1 MAQSQNPSLPQARVI
16 VDHPYLSMMC
26 LYFGGFTGM
35 YSETA
40 LNIALPQL
48 SLAFGVELNIVQWL
62 VVAYMLVIGLVLPFA
77 SLLMKWFTA
86 RQITLFALCSF
97 LIGAL
102 ISGFAGSFE
111 ICLAG
116 RCIQGIGTGLVLPLM
131 FAMVLEVIP
140 PHKIGQ
146 AMGVAALVIMFA
158 PAIGPTLAG
167 FLIGTLSWRWI
178 FFSFCIT
185 LTIAILFAIKFEV
198 NPYKLTKPQ
207 IDAVS
212 VITSCF
218 GFGGIVLGAGMV
230 SLFGL
235 TSAPVLGAFAVGI
248 MCLAAYIKRQLS
260 IKTPVLDLHVFTYQG
275 YRVGVMCLMLNF
287 GITLAAMYVLP
298 QFYQNAMLIA
308 VAAAGVLMLPGGL
321 INAAVSVAAGTLF
334 DRFGARGPVSIG
346 FACSAPAS
354 AMLMVA
360 TPQTPIWYM
369 VACHIIM
376 MIGVPLAMSPCQT
389 HALASLPP
397 QLNSDG
403 STLMNTLQQVLGAIC
418 TAVATCLLAAGQ
430 NTYFA
435 AGGTDSALAFTSG
448 SHLSFVFTLVMAVL
462 GFILAFRIRKQKEEP
477 VRKEQSVAAESVLS
491 SLMQKEVFSLNEN
504 ANALEALRLFAE
516 KEISGAPVLDKNGN
530 LCGFVSDGDIIGT
543 LARQDTTF
551 TSFYSYTIDSNEQG
565 FEEKASTLIG
575 MKVGT
580 IATKNVLT
588 VDLKDDMRTV
598 CATLAQHHLKK
609 APVMDKGKMVGIVS
623 RTDITRYTVGLY
635 AKAN

>member
-1 MAQSQNPSLPQARVI
+1 
-16 VDHPYLSMMC
+16 MC

-111 ICLAG
+111 ICLVG

-185 LTIAILFAIKFEV
+185 LAIAILFAIKFEV
-198 NPYKLTKPQ
+198 NPYELTKPR
-207 IDAVS
+207 IDAIS

-230 SLFGL
+230 SLFGF
-235 TSAPVLGAFAVGI
+235 TSAPVLGSFAVGI
-248 MCLAAYIKRQLS
+248 VCLAAYIKRQLS
-260 IKTPVLDLHVFTYQG
+260 IKVPVLDLHVFTYQG

-308 VAAAGVLMLPGGL
+308 VAAAGVLTLPGGL

-346 FACSAPAS
+346 FACSALAS
-354 AMLMVA
+354 AMLMIA
-360 TPQTPIWYM
+360 TPETPIWYM

-389 HALASLPP
+389 HALASIPP

-403 STLMNTLQQVLGAIC
+403 STIMNTLQQVLGAIC

-435 AGGTDSALAFTSG
+435 AGGTDSALAFTEG
-448 SHLSFVFTLVMAVL
+448 SHIGFAFTLIMAVF
-462 GFILAFRIRKQKEEP
+462 GFFLAFRINLQKEQSAQKEE
-477 VRKEQSVAAESVLS
+477 SVADASVLS
-491 SLMQKEVFSLNEN
+491 SLMQTEVFSVNEN
-504 ANALEALRLFAE
+504 ANALEALRLFTE
-516 KEISGAPVLDKNGN
+516 KEISRAPVLDNNGN

-543 LARQDTTF
+543 LAHQDTTF

-565 FEEKASTLIG
+565 FEEKASALIG

-588 VDLKDDMRTV
+588 VDLQDDMRTV

-609 APVMDKGKMVGIVS
+609 APVMDKGKMIGIVS

>member
-1 MAQSQNPSLPQARVI
+1 MTQSQNPSLPQARVL

-26 LYFGGFTGM
+26 LYLGGFTGM

-48 SLAFGVELNIVQWL
+48 SLAFDVELNVAQWL

-77 SLLMKWFTA
+77 SLLMKWFSA
-86 RQITLFALCSF
+86 RQITLFALSSF
-97 LIGAL
+97 LAGSL
-102 ISGFAGSFE
+102 ISGFAGTFE

-146 AMGVAALVIMFA
+146 AMGVGALVIMFA

-167 FLIGTLSWRWI
+167 FLIGALSWRWI

-185 LTIAILFAIKFEV
+185 LAVAILSAIKFEV

-207 IDAVS
+207 IDVVS
-212 VITSCF
+212 VISSCF

-230 SLFGL
+230 SLFGF

-248 MCLAAYIKRQLS
+248 ICLAVYIKRQLS
-260 IKTPVLDLHVFTYQG
+260 IKIPALDLRVFAYQG

-298 QFYQNAMLIA
+298 QFYQNGMLIA
-308 VAAAGVLMLPGGL
+308 VAAAGMLMLPGGL
-321 INAAVSVAAGTLF
+321 INAAVSVAAGNLF
-334 DRFGARGPVSIG
+334 DRFGAREPVLIG
-346 FACSAPAS
+346 FACSALAS
-354 AMLMVA
+354 SMLMIA

-418 TAVATCLLAAGQ
+418 TAVATCLLAVGQ

-435 AGGTDSALAFTSG
+435 AGGTDSALAFSEG
-448 SHLSFVFTLVMAVL
+448 SHLGFIFTLAMAIL
-462 GFILAFRIRKQKEEP
+462 GFLLAFRINKQQKQSKQKE
-477 VRKEQSVAAESVLS
+477 QSTTATSVLS
-491 SLMQKEVFSLNEN
+491 SLMQTEVFTVNEN

-516 KEISGAPVLDKNGN
+516 KEISGAPVLDKDGN

-543 LARQDTTF
+543 LAHQDATF

-565 FEEKASTLIG
+565 FEEKANALID
-575 MKVGT
+575 MSVGS
-580 IATKNVLT
+580 IATRNVLT
-588 VDLKDDMRTV
+588 VNLQDDMRTV

-609 APVMDKGKMVGIVS
+609 APVMDKGKMVGIVN

-635 AKAN
+635 SEAN

>member
-1 MAQSQNPSLPQARVI
+1 
-16 VDHPYLSMMC
+16 MC

-48 SLAFGVELNIVQWL
+48 SLAFGVELNMVQWL

-111 ICLAG
+111 ICLIG

-185 LTIAILFAIKFEV
+185 LAIAILFAIKFEV
-198 NPYKLTKPQ
+198 NPYELTKPR
-207 IDAVS
+207 IDTIS

-235 TSAPVLGAFAVGI
+235 TSAPVLGSFAVGI
-248 MCLAAYIKRQLS
+248 VCLAAYIKRQLS
-260 IKTPVLDLHVFTYQG
+260 IKVPVLDLHVFTYQG

-308 VAAAGVLMLPGGL
+308 VAGAGVLMLPGGL

-346 FACSAPAS
+346 FACSALAS
-354 AMLMVA
+354 AMLMIA
-360 TPQTPIWYM
+360 TPETPIWYM

-389 HALASLPP
+389 HALASIPP

-403 STLMNTLQQVLGAIC
+403 STIMNTLQQVLGAIC

-435 AGGTDSALAFTSG
+435 AGGTDSALAFTEG
-448 SHLSFVFTLVMAVL
+448 SHIGFAFTLIMAVL
-462 GFILAFRIRKQKEEP
+462 GFFLAFRINLQ
-477 VRKEQSVAAESVLS
+477 KEQSAQKEGSVADASVLS
-491 SLMQKEVFSLNEN
+491 SLMQTDVFSVNEN

-516 KEISGAPVLDKNGN
+516 KEISGAPVLDNNGN

-543 LARQDTTF
+543 LAHQDTTF

-565 FEEKASTLIG
+565 FEEKASALIG

-588 VDLKDDMRTV
+588 VNLQDDMRTV

-609 APVMDKGKMVGIVS
+609 APVMDKGKMIGIVS

>member
-1 MAQSQNPSLPQARVI
+1 
-16 VDHPYLSMMC
+16 MMC

-86 RQITLFALCSF
+86 RQITLFALRSF

-111 ICLAG
+111 ICLIG

-185 LTIAILFAIKFEV
+185 LAIAILFAIKFEV
-198 NPYKLTKPQ
+198 NPYELTKPR
-207 IDAVS
+207 IDTIS

-235 TSAPVLGAFAVGI
+235 TSAPVLGSFAVGI
-248 MCLAAYIKRQLS
+248 VCLAAYIKRQLS
-260 IKTPVLDLHVFTYQG
+260 IKVPVLDLHVFTYQG

-321 INAAVSVAAGTLF
+321 INTAVSVAAGTLF

-346 FACSAPAS
+346 FACSALAS
-354 AMLMVA
+354 AMLMIA
-360 TPQTPIWYM
+360 TPETPIWYM

-389 HALASLPP
+389 HALASIPP

-403 STLMNTLQQVLGAIC
+403 STIMNTLQQVLGAIC

-435 AGGTDSALAFTSG
+435 AGGTDSALAFTEG
-448 SHLSFVFTLVMAVL
+448 SHIGFAFTLIMAVL
-462 GFILAFRIRKQKEEP
+462 GFFLAFRINLQ
-477 VRKEQSVAAESVLS
+477 KEQSAQKEGSVADASVLS
-491 SLMQKEVFSLNEN
+491 SLMQTDVFSVNEN

-516 KEISGAPVLDKNGN
+516 KEISGAPVLDNNGN

-543 LARQDTTF
+543 LAHQDTTF

-565 FEEKASTLIG
+565 FEEKASALIG

-588 VDLKDDMRTV
+588 VNLQDDMRTV

-609 APVMDKGKMVGIVS
+609 APVMDKGKMIGIVS

>member
-1 MAQSQNPSLPQARVI
+1 MSQSQNTSFPQARVI

-167 FLIGTLSWRWI
+167 FLIGALSWRWI

-198 NPYKLTKPQ
+198 NPYKLTKPR
-207 IDAVS
+207 IDAIS

-235 TSAPVLGAFAVGI
+235 TSAPVFGSFAVGI
-248 MCLAAYIKRQLS
+248 VCLAAYIKRQLS
-260 IKTPVLDLHVFTYQG
+260 IKTPVLDLRVFTYQG

-346 FACSAPAS
+346 FACSVLAS
-354 AMLMVA
+354 AMLIVA

-403 STLMNTLQQVLGAIC
+403 STIMNTLQQVLGAIC

-430 NTYFA
+430 NNYFA
-435 AGGTDSALAFTSG
+435 AGGTDSALAFTEG
-448 SHLSFVFTLVMAVL
+448 SHLGFVFTLVMAVL

-516 KEISGAPVLDKNGN
+516 KEISGAPVLDENGC

-543 LARQDTTF
+543 LAHQDTTF
-551 TSFYSYTIDSNEQG
+551 TSFYSCTIDSNEQG
-565 FEEKASTLIG
+565 FEEKASALIS

-588 VDLKDDMRTV
+588 VNLQDDMRTV

>member
-1 MAQSQNPSLPQARVI
+1 M
-16 VDHPYLSMMC
+16 
-26 LYFGGFTGM
+26 YFGGFTGM

-48 SLAFGVELNIVQWL
+48 SLAFAVELNVAQWL

-77 SLLMKWFTA
+77 SLLMKWFSA
-86 RQITLFALCSF
+86 RQITLFALFSF
-97 LIGAL
+97 LAGSL
-102 ISGFAGSFE
+102 ISGFAGTFE

-146 AMGVAALVIMFA
+146 AMGVGALVIMFA

-185 LTIAILFAIKFEV
+185 LTVAILFAIKFEV

-207 IDAVS
+207 IDVVS
-212 VITSCF
+212 VISSCF

-248 MCLAAYIKRQLS
+248 ICLAVYIKRQLS
-260 IKTPVLDLHVFTYQG
+260 IKIPVLDLHVFTYQG

-298 QFYQNAMLIA
+298 QFYQNGMLIA
-308 VAAAGVLMLPGGL
+308 VAATGMLMLPGGL
-321 INAAVSVAAGTLF
+321 INAAVSVAAGNLF
-334 DRFGARGPVSIG
+334 DRFGARGAALIG
-346 FACSAPAS
+346 FACSALAS
-354 AMLMVA
+354 SMLMIA
-360 TPQTPIWYM
+360 TPQTPIWYV

-418 TAVATCLLAAGQ
+418 TAVATCLLAVGQ
-430 NTYFA
+430 NNYFA
-435 AGGTDSALAFTSG
+435 AGGTDSALAFSEG
-448 SHLSFVFTLVMAVL
+448 SHLGFIFTLVMAIL
-462 GFILAFRIRKQKEEP
+462 GFLLAFRINKQQKQSEQKEQ
-477 VRKEQSVAAESVLS
+477 RATATSVLS
-491 SLMQKEVFSLNEN
+491 SLMQTEVFTVNEN
-504 ANALEALRLFAE
+504 ANALDALRLFAE
-516 KEISGAPVLDKNGN
+516 KEISGAPVLDNNGN

-543 LARQDTTF
+543 LAHQDATF

-565 FEEKASTLIG
+565 FEEKANALID
-575 MKVGT
+575 MSVGS
-580 IATKNVLT
+580 IATRNVLT
-588 VDLKDDMRTV
+588 VNLQDDMRTV

-609 APVMDKGKMVGIVS
+609 APVMDKGKMVGIVN

-635 AKAN
+635 AEAN

>member
-1 MAQSQNPSLPQARVI
+1 MSQSQNTSFPQARVI

-131 FAMVLEVIP
+131 FAMVLEVIL

-207 IDAVS
+207 IDAIS

-248 MCLAAYIKRQLS
+248 VCLAAYIKRQLS

-334 DRFGARGPVSIG
+334 DRSGARGPVSIG
-346 FACSAPAS
+346 FACSVLAS

-448 SHLSFVFTLVMAVL
+448 SHLGLTFTLVMAVL
-462 GFILAFRIRKQKEEP
+462 GFILAFRLRKQKEEP
-477 VRKEQSVAAESVLS
+477 VRKEQSASAESVLS
-491 SLMQKEVFSLNEN
+491 TLMQKEVFSLNEN

-516 KEISGAPVLDKNGN
+516 KEISGAPVLDENGC

-543 LARQDTTF
+543 LAHQDTTF

-565 FEEKASTLIG
+565 FEEKASTLIS

-588 VDLKDDMRTV
+588 VNLQDDMRTV

>member
-1 MAQSQNPSLPQARVI
+1 
-16 VDHPYLSMMC
+16 MMC

-111 ICLAG
+111 ICLIG

-185 LTIAILFAIKFEV
+185 LAIAILFAIKFEV
-198 NPYKLTKPQ
+198 NPYELTKPQ
-207 IDAVS
+207 IDTIS

-235 TSAPVLGAFAVGI
+235 TSAPVLGSFAVGI
-248 MCLAAYIKRQLS
+248 VCLAAYIKRQLS
-260 IKTPVLDLHVFTYQG
+260 IKVPVLDLHVFSYQG

-308 VAAAGVLMLPGGL
+308 VAGAGVLMLPGGL

-346 FACSAPAS
+346 FACSALAS
-354 AMLMVA
+354 AMLMIA
-360 TPQTPIWYM
+360 TPETPIWYM

-389 HALASLPP
+389 HALASIPP

-403 STLMNTLQQVLGAIC
+403 STIMNTLQQVLGAIC

-435 AGGTDSALAFTSG
+435 AGGTDSALAFTEG
-448 SHLSFVFTLVMAVL
+448 SHIGFAFTLIMAVL
-462 GFILAFRIRKQKEEP
+462 GFFLAFRINLQ
-477 VRKEQSVAAESVLS
+477 KEQSAQKEGSVADASVLS
-491 SLMQKEVFSLNEN
+491 SLMQTDVFSVNEN

-516 KEISGAPVLDKNGN
+516 KEISGAPVLDNNGN

-543 LARQDTTF
+543 LAHQDTTF

-565 FEEKASTLIG
+565 FEEKASALIG

-588 VDLKDDMRTV
+588 VNLQDDMRTV

-609 APVMDKGKMVGIVS
+609 APVMDKGKMIGIVS

>member
-1 MAQSQNPSLPQARVI
+1 MTQSQNPSLPQARVI
-16 VDHPYLSMMC
+16 VKHPYLSMMC

-111 ICLAG
+111 ICLVG

-185 LTIAILFAIKFEV
+185 LAIAILFAIKFEV
-198 NPYKLTKPQ
+198 NPYELTKPR
-207 IDAVS
+207 IDAIS

-230 SLFGL
+230 SLFGF
-235 TSAPVLGAFAVGI
+235 TSAPVLGSFAVGI
-248 MCLAAYIKRQLS
+248 VC
-260 IKTPVLDLHVFTYQG
+260 
-275 YRVGVMCLMLNF
+275 
-287 GITLAAMYVLP
+287 
-298 QFYQNAMLIA
+298 
-308 VAAAGVLMLPGGL
+308 
-321 INAAVSVAAGTLF
+321 
-334 DRFGARGPVSIG
+334 
-346 FACSAPAS
+346 
-354 AMLMVA
+354 
-360 TPQTPIWYM
+360 
-369 VACHIIM
+369 
-376 MIGVPLAMSPCQT
+376 
-389 HALASLPP
+389 
-397 QLNSDG
+397 
-403 STLMNTLQQVLGAIC
+403 
-418 TAVATCLLAAGQ
+418 LAAGQ

-435 AGGTDSALAFTSG
+435 AGGTDSALAFTEG
-448 SHLSFVFTLVMAVL
+448 SHIGFAFTLIMAVF
-462 GFILAFRIRKQKEEP
+462 GFFLAFRINLQKEQSAQKEE
-477 VRKEQSVAAESVLS
+477 SVADASVLS
-491 SLMQKEVFSLNEN
+491 SLMQTEVFSVNEN
-504 ANALEALRLFAE
+504 ANALEALRLFTE
-516 KEISGAPVLDKNGN
+516 KEISGAPVLDNNDN

-543 LARQDTTF
+543 LAHQDTTF

-565 FEEKASTLIG
+565 FEEKASALIG

-588 VDLKDDMRTV
+588 VDLQDDMRTV

-609 APVMDKGKMVGIVS
+609 APVMDKGKMIGIVS

>member
-1 MAQSQNPSLPQARVI
+1 MTQSQNSPLPQARVL

-48 SLAFGVELNIVQWL
+48 SLAFGVELNVAQWL

-77 SLLMKWFTA
+77 SLLMKWFSA
-86 RQITLFALCSF
+86 RQITLFALFSF
-97 LIGAL
+97 LAGSL
-102 ISGFAGSFE
+102 ISGFAGTFE

-146 AMGVAALVIMFA
+146 AMGVGALVIMFA

-185 LTIAILFAIKFEV
+185 LAVAILFAIKFEV

-212 VITSCF
+212 VISSCF
-218 GFGGIVLGAGMV
+218 GFGGIVLVAGMV
-230 SLFGL
+230 SLFGF

-248 MCLAAYIKRQLS
+248 ICLVVYIKRQLS
-260 IKTPVLDLHVFTYQG
+260 IKIPVLDLHVFTYQG

-298 QFYQNAMLIA
+298 QFYQNGMLIA
-308 VAAAGVLMLPGGL
+308 VAAAGMLMLPGGL
-321 INAAVSVAAGTLF
+321 INAAVSVAAGNLF
-334 DRFGARGPVSIG
+334 DRFGARGPALIG
-346 FACSAPAS
+346 FACSALAS
-354 AMLMVA
+354 SMLMIA

-418 TAVATCLLAAGQ
+418 TAVATCLLAVGQ

-435 AGGTDSALAFTSG
+435 AGGTDSALAFSEG
-448 SHLSFVFTLVMAVL
+448 SHLGFTFTLVMAIL
-462 GFILAFRIRKQKEEP
+462 GFLLAFRINKQQKQSEQKEQ
-477 VRKEQSVAAESVLS
+477 RATATSVLS
-491 SLMQKEVFSLNEN
+491 SLMQTEVFTVNEN
-504 ANALEALRLFAE
+504 ANALDALRLFAE
-516 KEISGAPVLDKNGN
+516 KEISGAPVLDDNGN

-543 LARQDTTF
+543 LAHQDATF

-565 FEEKASTLIG
+565 FEEKANALID
-575 MKVGT
+575 MSVGS
-580 IATKNVLT
+580 IATRNVLT
-588 VDLKDDMRTV
+588 VNLQDDMRTV

-609 APVMDKGKMVGIVS
+609 APVMDKGKMVGIVN

-635 AKAN
+635 AEAN

>member
-1 MAQSQNPSLPQARVI
+1 MTQSQNPSLPQARVI
-16 VDHPYLSMMC
+16 VKHPYLSMMC

-111 ICLAG
+111 ICLVG

-185 LTIAILFAIKFEV
+185 LAIAILLAIKFEV
-198 NPYKLTKPQ
+198 SPYELTKPR
-207 IDAVS
+207 IDTIS

-235 TSAPVLGAFAVGI
+235 TSAPALGSFAVGI
-248 MCLAAYIKRQLS
+248 VCLAAYIKRQLS
-260 IKTPVLDLHVFTYQG
+260 IKVPVLDLSVFTYQG

-346 FACSAPAS
+346 FACSALAS
-354 AMLMVA
+354 AMLMIA
-360 TPQTPIWYM
+360 TPETPIWYM

-389 HALASLPP
+389 HALASIPP

-403 STLMNTLQQVLGAIC
+403 STIMNTLQQVLGAIC

-435 AGGTDSALAFTSG
+435 AGGTDSALAFTEG
-448 SHLSFVFTLVMAVL
+448 SHIGFAFTLIMAVF
-462 GFILAFRIRKQKEEP
+462 GFFLAFRINLQKEQSAQKEE
-477 VRKEQSVAAESVLS
+477 SVADTSVLS
-491 SLMQKEVFSLNEN
+491 SLMQTEVFSVNEN
-504 ANALEALRLFAE
+504 ANALEALRLFTE
-516 KEISGAPVLDKNGN
+516 KEISGAPVLDNNGN
-530 LCGFVSDGDIIGT
+530 LCGFVSDGDILGT
-543 LARQDTTF
+543 LAHQDTTF

-565 FEEKASTLIG
+565 FEEKASALIG

-588 VDLKDDMRTV
+588 VDLQDDMRTV
-598 CATLAQHHLKK
+598 CATLAQHHLKI
-609 APVMDKGKMVGIVS
+609 APVMDKGKMIGIVS

>member
-1 MAQSQNPSLPQARVI
+1 
-16 VDHPYLSMMC
+16 
-26 LYFGGFTGM
+26 
-35 YSETA
+35 
-40 LNIALPQL
+40 
-48 SLAFGVELNIVQWL
+48 
-62 VVAYMLVIGLVLPFA
+62 
-77 SLLMKWFTA
+77 
-86 RQITLFALCSF
+86 
-97 LIGAL
+97 
-102 ISGFAGSFE
+102 
-111 ICLAG
+111 
-116 RCIQGIGTGLVLPLM
+116 
-131 FAMVLEVIP
+131 
-140 PHKIGQ
+140 
-146 AMGVAALVIMFA
+146 MGVAALVIMFA

-167 FLIGTLSWRWI
+167 FLIGALSWRWI

-198 NPYKLTKPQ
+198 NPYKLTKPR
-207 IDAVS
+207 IDAIS
-212 VITSCF
+212 VITSSF

-235 TSAPVLGAFAVGI
+235 TSAPVLGSFAVGI
-248 MCLAAYIKRQLS
+248 VCLAAYIKRQLS
-260 IKTPVLDLHVFTYQG
+260 IKTPVLDLRVFTYQG

-346 FACSAPAS
+346 FACSALAS

-448 SHLSFVFTLVMAVL
+448 SHLGFVFTLVMAVL
-462 GFILAFRIRKQKEEP
+462 GFLLAFRIRKQKEEP

-504 ANALEALRLFAE
+504 ANALEALKLFAE
-516 KEISGAPVLDKNGN
+516 KEISGAPVLDENGC

-543 LARQDTTF
+543 LAHQDTTF

-565 FEEKASTLIG
+565 FEEKASTLIS

-588 VDLKDDMRTV
+588 VNLQDDMRTV

>member
-1 MAQSQNPSLPQARVI
+1 MSQSQNTSFPQARVI

-207 IDAVS
+207 IDAIS

-248 MCLAAYIKRQLS
+248 VCLAAYIKRQLS

-346 FACSAPAS
+346 FACSVLAS

-448 SHLSFVFTLVMAVL
+448 SHLGLTFTLVMAVL
-462 GFILAFRIRKQKEEP
+462 GFILAFRLRKQKEEP
-477 VRKEQSVAAESVLS
+477 VRKEQSASAESVLS
-491 SLMQKEVFSLNEN
+491 TLMQKEVFSLNEN

-516 KEISGAPVLDKNGN
+516 KEISGAPVLDENGC
-530 LCGFVSDGDIIGT
+530 LCGFVSDGDIIST
-543 LARQDTTF
+543 LAHQDTTF

-565 FEEKASTLIG
+565 FEEKASTLIS

-588 VDLKDDMRTV
+588 VNLQDDMRTV

>member
-1 MAQSQNPSLPQARVI
+1 
-16 VDHPYLSMMC
+16 MC

-48 SLAFGVELNIVQWL
+48 SLAFGVELNMVQWL

-111 ICLAG
+111 ICLIG

-185 LTIAILFAIKFEV
+185 LAIAILFAIKFEV
-198 NPYKLTKPQ
+198 NPYELTKPR
-207 IDAVS
+207 IDTIS

-235 TSAPVLGAFAVGI
+235 TSAPVLGSFAVGI
-248 MCLAAYIKRQLS
+248 VCLAAYIKRQLS
-260 IKTPVLDLHVFTYQG
+260 IKVPVLDLHVFTYQG

-308 VAAAGVLMLPGGL
+308 VAGAGVLMLPGGL

-346 FACSAPAS
+346 FACSALAS
-354 AMLMVA
+354 AMLMIA
-360 TPQTPIWYM
+360 TPETPIWYM

-389 HALASLPP
+389 HALASIPP

-403 STLMNTLQQVLGAIC
+403 STIMNTLQQVLGAIC

-435 AGGTDSALAFTSG
+435 AGGTDSALAFTEG
-448 SHLSFVFTLVMAVL
+448 SHIGFAFTLIMAVL
-462 GFILAFRIRKQKEEP
+462 GFFLAFRINLQ
-477 VRKEQSVAAESVLS
+477 KEQSAQKEGSVADASVLS
-491 SLMQKEVFSLNEN
+491 SLMQTDVFSVNEN

-516 KEISGAPVLDKNGN
+516 KEISGVPVLDNNGN

-543 LARQDTTF
+543 LAHQDTTF

-565 FEEKASTLIG
+565 FEEKASALIG

-588 VDLKDDMRTV
+588 VNLQDDMRTV

-609 APVMDKGKMVGIVS
+609 APVMDKGKMIGIVS

>member
-1 MAQSQNPSLPQARVI
+1 
-16 VDHPYLSMMC
+16 
-26 LYFGGFTGM
+26 
-35 YSETA
+35 
-40 LNIALPQL
+40 
-48 SLAFGVELNIVQWL
+48 
-62 VVAYMLVIGLVLPFA
+62 MLVIGLVLPFA

-111 ICLAG
+111 ICLVG

-167 FLIGTLSWRWI
+167 LLIGTLSWRWI

-185 LTIAILFAIKFEV
+185 LAIAILFAIKFEV
-198 NPYKLTKPQ
+198 NPYELTKPR
-207 IDAVS
+207 IDAIS

-230 SLFGL
+230 SLFGF
-235 TSAPVLGAFAVGI
+235 TSAPVLGSFAVGI
-248 MCLAAYIKRQLS
+248 VCLAAYIKRQLS
-260 IKTPVLDLHVFTYQG
+260 IKIPVLDLSVFTYQG

-308 VAAAGVLMLPGGL
+308 VAAAGVLMLPGSL

-346 FACSAPAS
+346 FACSALAS
-354 AMLMVA
+354 AMLMIA
-360 TPQTPIWYM
+360 TPETPIWYM

-376 MIGVPLAMSPCQT
+376 MIGVPLTMSPCQT
-389 HALASLPP
+389 HALASIPP

-403 STLMNTLQQVLGAIC
+403 STIMNTLQQVLGAIC

-435 AGGTDSALAFTSG
+435 AGGTNSALAFTEG
-448 SHLSFVFTLVMAVL
+448 SHIGFAFTLIMAVL
-462 GFILAFRIRKQKEEP
+462 GFFLAFRINLQKEQSAQKEE
-477 VRKEQSVAAESVLS
+477 SVADASVLS
-491 SLMQKEVFSLNEN
+491 SLMQTEVFSVNEN

-516 KEISGAPVLDKNGN
+516 KEISGAPVLDNNGN

-543 LARQDTTF
+543 LAHQDTTF

-565 FEEKASTLIG
+565 FEEKASALIG

-588 VDLKDDMRTV
+588 VDLQDDMRTV

-609 APVMDKGKMVGIVS
+609 APVMDKGKMIGVVS

>member
-1 MAQSQNPSLPQARVI
+1 
-16 VDHPYLSMMC
+16 MC

-48 SLAFGVELNIVQWL
+48 SLAFGVELNMVQWL

-111 ICLAG
+111 ICLVG

-185 LTIAILFAIKFEV
+185 LAIAILFAIKFEV
-198 NPYKLTKPQ
+198 NPYEITKPR
-207 IDAVS
+207 IDAIS

-235 TSAPVLGAFAVGI
+235 TSAPVLGSFAVGI
-248 MCLAAYIKRQLS
+248 VCLAAYIKRQLS
-260 IKTPVLDLHVFTYQG
+260 IKVPVLDLSVFTYQG

-308 VAAAGVLMLPGGL
+308 VAIAGVLMLPGGL

-346 FACSAPAS
+346 FACSALAS
-354 AMLMVA
+354 AMLMIA
-360 TPQTPIWYM
+360 TPETPIWYM

-389 HALASLPP
+389 HALASIPP

-403 STLMNTLQQVLGAIC
+403 STIMNTLQQVLGAIC

-435 AGGTDSALAFTSG
+435 AGGTDSALAFTEG
-448 SHLSFVFTLVMAVL
+448 SHIGFAFTLIMAVF
-462 GFILAFRIRKQKEEP
+462 GFFLAFRINLQKEQSAQKEE
-477 VRKEQSVAAESVLS
+477 SVADASMLS
-491 SLMQKEVFSLNEN
+491 SLMQTEVFSVNEN
-504 ANALEALRLFAE
+504 ANALEALRLFTE
-516 KEISGAPVLDKNGN
+516 KEISGAPVLDNNGN

-543 LARQDTTF
+543 LAHQDTTF

-565 FEEKASTLIG
+565 FEEKASALIG

-588 VDLKDDMRTV
+588 VDLQDDMRTV

-609 APVMDKGKMVGIVS
+609 APVMDKGKMIGIVS

>member
-1 MAQSQNPSLPQARVI
+1 
-16 VDHPYLSMMC
+16 MC

-48 SLAFGVELNIVQWL
+48 SLAFGVELNMVQWL

-111 ICLAG
+111 ICLVG

-185 LTIAILFAIKFEV
+185 LAIAILFAIKFEV
-198 NPYKLTKPQ
+198 NPYELTKPR
-207 IDAVS
+207 IDAIS

-235 TSAPVLGAFAVGI
+235 TSAPVLGSFAVGI
-248 MCLAAYIKRQLS
+248 VCLAAYIKRQLS
-260 IKTPVLDLHVFTYQG
+260 IKVPVLDLHVFTYQG

-308 VAAAGVLMLPGGL
+308 VAAAGVLMLTGGL

-346 FACSAPAS
+346 FACSALAS
-354 AMLMVA
+354 AMLMIA
-360 TPQTPIWYM
+360 TPETPIWYM

-389 HALASLPP
+389 HALASIPP

-403 STLMNTLQQVLGAIC
+403 STIMNTLQQVLGAIC

-435 AGGTDSALAFTSG
+435 AGGTDSALAFTEG
-448 SHLSFVFTLVMAVL
+448 SHIGFAFTLIMAVL
-462 GFILAFRIRKQKEEP
+462 GFFLAFRINLQ
-477 VRKEQSVAAESVLS
+477 KEQSAQKEDSVADTSVLS
-491 SLMQKEVFSLNEN
+491 SLMQTEVFSVNEN

-516 KEISGAPVLDKNGN
+516 KEISGAPVLDNNGN

-543 LARQDTTF
+543 LAHQDATF

-565 FEEKASTLIG
+565 FEEKASALIG

-588 VDLKDDMRTV
+588 VNLQDDMRTV

-609 APVMDKGKMVGIVS
+609 APVMDKGKMIGIVS

>member
-1 MAQSQNPSLPQARVI
+1 
-16 VDHPYLSMMC
+16 
-26 LYFGGFTGM
+26 M

-48 SLAFGVELNIVQWL
+48 SLAFGVELNVAQWL

-77 SLLMKWFTA
+77 SLLMKWFSA
-86 RQITLFALCSF
+86 RQITLFALFSF
-97 LIGAL
+97 LAGSL
-102 ISGFAGSFE
+102 ISGFAGTFE

-146 AMGVAALVIMFA
+146 AMGVGALVIMFA

-167 FLIGTLSWRWI
+167 FLIGTLSWHWI

-185 LTIAILFAIKFEV
+185 LAVAILFAIKFEV

-212 VITSCF
+212 VISSCF

-230 SLFGL
+230 SLFGF

-248 MCLAAYIKRQLS
+248 ICLVVYIKRQLS
-260 IKTPVLDLHVFTYQG
+260 IKIPVLDLHVFTYQG
-275 YRVGVMCLMLNF
+275 YRIGVMCLMLNF
-287 GITLAAMYVLP
+287 GITLAAMYALP
-298 QFYQNAMLIA
+298 QFYQNGMLIA
-308 VAAAGVLMLPGGL
+308 VAAAGMLMLPGGL
-321 INAAVSVAAGTLF
+321 INAAVSVAAGNLF
-334 DRFGARGPVSIG
+334 DRFGACGPALIG
-346 FACSAPAS
+346 FACSALAS
-354 AMLMVA
+354 SMLMIA

-418 TAVATCLLAAGQ
+418 TAVATCLLAVGQ

-435 AGGTDSALAFTSG
+435 AGGTDSALAFSEG
-448 SHLSFVFTLVMAVL
+448 SHLGFTFTLVMAIL
-462 GFILAFRIRKQKEEP
+462 GFLLAFRINKQQKQPEQKEQ
-477 VRKEQSVAAESVLS
+477 RATATSVLS
-491 SLMQKEVFSLNEN
+491 SLMQTEVFTVNEN
-504 ANALEALRLFAE
+504 ANALDALRLFAE
-516 KEISGAPVLDKNGN
+516 KEISGAPVLDKDGN

-543 LARQDTTF
+543 LAHQDATF

-565 FEEKASTLIG
+565 FEEKANALID
-575 MKVGT
+575 MSVGS
-580 IATKNVLT
+580 IATRNVLT
-588 VDLKDDMRTV
+588 VNLQDDMRTV

-609 APVMDKGKMVGIVS
+609 APVMDKGKMVGIVN

-635 AKAN
+635 AEAN